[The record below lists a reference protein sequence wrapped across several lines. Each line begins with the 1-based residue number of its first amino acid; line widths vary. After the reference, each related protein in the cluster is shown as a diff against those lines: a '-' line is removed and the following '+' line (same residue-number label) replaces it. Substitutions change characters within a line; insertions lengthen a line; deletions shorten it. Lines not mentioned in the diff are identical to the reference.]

1 MMGRRLLL
9 LVLAAIVAAI
19 PAQAAV
25 PSTLGY
31 QGLLTDGGGSPVA
44 NGSYALGFALY
55 DVSSGGTALWS
66 ETQPGVTVTAGG
78 FAVTLGS
85 VTPLSSLAFDRPYWL
100 GIAVDGG
107 AELAPRVE
115 LAASPYALSLR
126 TPFAATTNDSL
137 PLVRLGNPI
146 GWPALQVD
154 GVMTVRQGGGFGGM
168 LTLDAPPGDRGIQ
181 LFAGN
186 GSGSGQPSGLFTN
199 NPGVNIIP
207 GYLGQTNAAG
217 NAGQLIVGGSTNS
230 RYLSVN
236 GDNGGTG
243 NPRFHLTGLNSQ
255 VIFDTNESGDAAV
268 TLPLNA
274 VNPSEILGMP
284 GISQGHGAGTAYV
297 GAVGITPIINTI
309 ITTPM
314 AGYVFIQA
322 SAQAGFLGTTGLNAI
337 QYQIDT
343 RDWTTA
349 TFEAAQLRIVG
360 ANAWANTDYQYLTA
374 ATSRVYY
381 LPAGTHT
388 LWFLAQKLGA
398 AGTAYFYT
406 PTITA
411 TFIPVSYGG
420 VNTSVTTLEGAS
432 LPGGDSPIGDLR
444 ELELRATRTR
454 LDAERAE
461 HELARAKVEAEMS
474 ALRER
479 ATEIAARGT
488 RAPAAGR

>member
-1 MMGRRLLL
+1 MVCRRLLL
-9 LVLAAIVAAI
+9 LVLASILAAA
-19 PAQAAV
+19 PAQALV

-31 QGLLTDGGGSPVA
+31 QGVLTDTGGSPVA
-44 NGSYALGFALY
+44 NGSYTLGFALY
-55 DVSSGGTALWS
+55 DVSSGGTALWT

-85 VTPLSSLAFDRPYWL
+85 ITPLSSLAFDRPYWL
-100 GIAVDGG
+100 GIAVNGG
-107 AELAPRVE
+107 TELAPRVE
-115 LAASPYALSLR
+115 LASSPYALSLR

-168 LTLDAPPGDRGIQ
+168 LTLDAPSGDRGIQ
-181 LFAGN
+181 LWAGN
-186 GSGSGQPSGLFTN
+186 GSGSGYPSGLFTN
-199 NPGVNIIP
+199 NPGDNVIP

-217 NAGQLIVGGSTNS
+217 NAGQLIVGGGTNS
-230 RYLSVN
+230 KYLSVN

-243 NPRFHLTGLNSQ
+243 DPRFYMNGSGSQ
-255 VIFDTNESGDAAV
+255 VIFDTNQSGDAAV

-284 GISQGHGAGTAYV
+284 GLSQGHAGGTV
-297 GAVGITPIINTI
+297 NIGTVGITPIAVTYIN
-309 ITTPM
+309 TPM
-314 AGYVFIQA
+314 AGYVSIQA
-322 SAQAGFLGTTGLNAI
+322 SAQAGFQGTTGLNAI
-337 QYQIDT
+337 QYQVDT

-349 TFEAAQLRIVG
+349 TFDADQLRIVG
-360 ANAWANTDYQYLTA
+360 ANAWPNTDYHYLTA
-374 ATSRVYY
+374 VTSRVYY
-381 LPAGTHT
+381 LPAGNHA
-388 LWFLAQKLGA
+388 LYFLAQKLGA

-411 TFIPVSYGG
+411 TFIPVSYGS

-432 LPGGDSPIGDLR
+432 LPGGESQVGDLR
-444 ELELRATRTR
+444 DLELRATRTR

-461 HELARAKVEAEMS
+461 HELARAQIEAEMT

-479 ATEIAARGT
+479 AAEVAARGG
-488 RAPAAGR
+488 RATAAGR